1 MIFFHPCLS
10 IINNIHMCIH
20 FNNNK
25 NSNTSKLWDSNDIL
39 NRRISQDAESP
50 GQHSVVCTVNTQS
63 VCNEACHYTN
73 KQPLVSHEFLQV
85 IQSVSQNVQLCV
97 CLFICLTD
105 WKRRTWVYIT
115 YTYIDQNNI
124 YIKLALLNHC

>member
-1 MIFFHPCLS
+1 MITTFTSISILTIIFPPIKILTHQNYEIPMIFL
-10 IINNIHMCIH
+10 I
-20 FNNNK
+20 
-25 NSNTSKLWDSNDIL
+25 

-50 GQHSVVCTVNTQS
+50 GQHSVVCTVNSQS

-73 KQPLVSHEFLQV
+73 KHLLYLMKFLQV
-85 IQSVSQNVQLCV
+85 IKSVSQNVQLCV

-105 WKRRTWVYIT
+105 WKRWTWVYIT

-124 YIKLALLNHC
+124 YSKLALLNHC

>member
-1 MIFFHPCLS
+1 MICVDPCLS

-25 NSNTSKLWDSNDIL
+25 NSNTSKLYDSNDIL

-50 GQHSVVCTVNTQS
+50 GQHSVVCTVNSQS

-73 KQPLVSHEFLQV
+73 KHLLYLMKFLQV
-85 IQSVSQNVQLCV
+85 IKSVSQNVQLCV

-105 WKRRTWVYIT
+105 WKRRT
-115 YTYIDQNNI
+115 
-124 YIKLALLNHC
+124 